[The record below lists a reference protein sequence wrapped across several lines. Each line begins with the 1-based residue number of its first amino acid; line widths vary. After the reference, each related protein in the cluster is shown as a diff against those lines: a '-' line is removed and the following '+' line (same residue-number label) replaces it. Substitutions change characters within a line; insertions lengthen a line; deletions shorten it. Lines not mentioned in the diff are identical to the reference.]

1 MTEPLPARPSISNEP
16 EKCLLAAKPASCDGG
31 KRSEGRAIINS
42 SMNLD
47 ALPIEKLQLKRKS
60 LRRELLTR
68 SNLHDLRIAILGG
81 STTNEVVD
89 LLEVLLLD
97 SGFRPTFYQS
107 EYNRYYEDAVLEPHL
122 IADFRPDLT
131 YIHATAIN
139 IQSYPPLTCT
149 EAELPGH
156 VTAEVERYRRI
167 WRSLEQ
173 HVDCQIIQNNFEA
186 PTNAILGNLDAV
198 SPAGRT
204 RFTNELNLKLARAAS
219 ENPRVILQD
228 IQSLS
233 ARLGLEQ
240 WADPDRWFSYK
251 LATTIEG
258 SFAIARSVASIVRA
272 IYGKSRKCLVLDL
285 DNTLWGGVIGDD
297 GLDKIQIGR
306 DRYR

>member
-1 MTEPLPARPSISNEP
+1 
-16 EKCLLAAKPASCDGG
+16 
-31 KRSEGRAIINS
+31 
-42 SMNLD
+42 MNLD
-47 ALPIEKLQLKRKS
+47 ALPIEKLQLKRKG

-68 SNLHDLRIAILGG
+68 SHLYDLRIAVLGG
-81 STTNEVVD
+81 STTNELVE

-131 YIHATAIN
+131 YIHTTAIN

-156 VTAEVERYRRI
+156 VTAEIERFRRM
-167 WRSLEQ
+167 WQSLQ
-173 HVDCQIIQNNFEA
+173 RHVDCQIIQNNFEA

-204 RFTNELNLKLARAAS
+204 RFTNELNLALARAAS
-219 ENPRVILQD
+219 ENPRLILQD

-258 SFAIARSVASIVRA
+258 SFAIARSIAPRLFAPFTANRASVSSWISTILFGA
-272 IYGKSRKCLVLDL
+272 A
-285 DNTLWGGVIGDD
+285 
-297 GLDKIQIGR
+297 
-306 DRYR
+306 